1 MVEILCPHCEEEIEL
16 EDDASGE
23 FACPHCDGEFEWNVD
38 APAEE
43 VDIEIYGPP
52 VGGGAALRW
61 TMGLIIA
68 IVGFSIILIS
78 LFGLFIGSEL
88 SEFDSEFEAGT
99 GIETGIGAGVI
110 FFSLLIG
117 AFGLAC
123 AVAGI
128 GAIRRNFAAF
138 VACTV
143 LSALGG
149 LNGIVQFITVGVN
162 AETMFS
168 FLFWGAMVAGH
179 FFVMFTPRGRMMW
192 ME

>member
-23 FACPHCDGEFEWNVD
+23 FACPYCEGEFEWNID
-38 APAEE
+38 TASEE
-43 VDIEIYGPP
+43 ADWEMYGPP
-52 VGGGAALRW
+52 VSGGAALRW

-68 IVGFSIILIS
+68 IAGFSIILIG

-88 SEFDSEFEAGT
+88 SEFDSELNADT

-128 GAIRRNFAAF
+128 GAIRRNFPAF

-143 LSALGG
+143 LSALGEING
-149 LNGIVQFITVGVN
+149 LGQLIFVGVN
-162 AETMFS
+162 ADS
-168 FLFWGAMVAGH
+168 ILSLLFWGAMVAGH

>member
-1 MVEILCPHCEEEIEL
+1 MVEILCPHCEEEIEI

-43 VDIEIYGPP
+43 ADTDMYGPP

-88 SEFDSEFEAGT
+88 SEFDSELEAD
-99 GIETGIGAGVI
+99 TGIGAGVI
-110 FFSLLIG
+110 FFSFLIG

-149 LNGIVQFITVGVN
+149 INGIVQLIFDGVN
-162 AETMFS
+162 ADSIFG

>member
-43 VDIEIYGPP
+43 VDPELYGPP

-99 GIETGIGAGVI
+99 GIDTGFGAGVI
-110 FFSLLIG
+110 FFSLLVG

-149 LNGIVQFITVGVN
+149 INGIGQLIFVGAN
-162 AETMFS
+162 AESIFGL
-168 FLFWGAMVAGH
+168 LFWGAMVAGH

>member
-16 EDDASGE
+16 DDDASGE
-23 FACPHCDGEFEWNVD
+23 FACPHCEGEFEWNVD

-43 VDIEIYGPP
+43 ADTDMYGPP

-88 SEFDSEFEAGT
+88 SEFDSELEAG
-99 GIETGIGAGVI
+99 TGIGAGVI
-110 FFSLLIG
+110 FFSFLIG

-143 LSALGG
+143 LSVVGGVSGLGQ
-149 LNGIVQFITVGVN
+149 IIFDGVN
-162 AETMFS
+162 ADS
-168 FLFWGAMVAGH
+168 ILGLLFWGAMVAGH

>member
-1 MVEILCPHCEEEIEL
+1 MVEILCPHCDEELEL

-43 VDIEIYGPP
+43 VDRDLYGPP

-68 IVGFSIILIS
+68 IAGFSIILIS

-88 SEFDSEFEAGT
+88 SEFDSELNADT

-110 FFSLLIG
+110 FFSLLLG

-143 LSALGG
+143 LSALAG
-149 LNGIVQFITVGVN
+149 LNGIGELIVVGAN
-162 AETMFS
+162 ADTIFS
-168 FLFWGAMVAGH
+168 LLFWGAMVAGH